1 MTSEHPL
8 FTVGASWV
16 RAGELAPGDVVRDS
30 ALAELRVLS
39 VEVDSAPQRVHNLE
53 VAGAGTYFAG
63 ELEAWGHNS
72 TPPTLPPRNVAP
84 GVTHNY
90 GNLCPLPGVPQ
101 EHAPVHVNV
110 TVGGEIVRVGEN
122 GKPVFGDS
130 INKKQQK
137 IVDCNK
143 GLIRKT
149 LRKVR
154 KWYKWHHPK

>member
-63 ELEAWGHNS
+63 ELEAWGHNRWWKPGGGGKLQPYDTKTGRYVCKIKPKS
-72 TPPTLPPRNVAP
+72 WYSDLLTGSMIGYSDGSKAPPKPPSPFPPSPAGRA
-84 GVTHNY
+84 GY
-90 GNLCPLPGVPQ
+90 SCGSSLGIA
-101 EHAPVHVNV
+101 ER
-110 TVGGEIVRVGEN
+110 IYRF
-122 GKPVFGDS
+122 GKGMMD
-130 INKKQQK
+130 
-137 IVDCNK
+137 
-143 GLIRKT
+143 
-149 LRKVR
+149 
-154 KWYKWHHPK
+154 